1 MANPALKRWAIV
13 IKVNGNQERE
23 KPDSAQEHFVDVT
36 PGPIFA
42 RLKGSNDRMRGGVKM
57 FRGVAIR
64 RRVTA
69 TYMATRETK
78 PQVDPGGTHR

>member
-23 KPDSAQEHFVDVT
+23 KPDSAEENFVDIT
-36 PGPIFA
+36 PCPIFA

-64 RRVTA
+64 RGVTA
-69 TYMATRETK
+69 THVAAR
-78 PQVDPGGTHR
+78 